1 MYAFHEIFNRRY
13 EAAVQKATSDL
24 ATLKYTEGSYEESEE
39 KTRNMKIQVC

>member
-1 MYAFHEIFNRRY
+1 MHKLFYRRY

-39 KTRNMKIQVC
+39 NTRNMKIQVC